1 MDTHMDTRI
10 HVVFPIHI
18 LQFSIGDNIVSSKDW
33 SRFMTWDGHEGE
45 LIVSGKLWIVD
56 WAMPKVM
63 EGEVPELWLYD
74 GLITLK
80 LEGTLEGSDR
90 FSLILTLMV
99 QIFFILKT

>member
-1 MDTHMDTRI
+1 MDTHMDTKI
-10 HVVFPIHI
+10 AIVFPFY
-18 LQFSIGDNIVSSKDW
+18 FSEIIVDDNIVPSKDW